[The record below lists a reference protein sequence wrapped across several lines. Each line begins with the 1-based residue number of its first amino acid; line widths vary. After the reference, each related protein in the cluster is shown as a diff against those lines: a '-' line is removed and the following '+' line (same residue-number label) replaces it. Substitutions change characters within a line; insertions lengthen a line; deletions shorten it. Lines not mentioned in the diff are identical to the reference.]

1 MQGNGSTPSLRQRLA
16 TRERPSLPF
25 RLLVDDPSEAVAALE
40 QAQAIRRQVVIRDE
54 PDLLELEQAD
64 AAVQAAQEAVD
75 GCYVTVVLRALRP
88 ADYEALQ
95 AAHPPTA
102 EQAMKDPPEIWNP
115 DTFRPALLAACAAGD
130 MTEADWANFLEEH
143 TSQGERQGLYVAAL
157 AVNERVRAADP
168 LVLPKG

>member
-25 RLLVDDPSEAVAALE
+25 RLLVDDPNEAIAALE
-40 QAQAIRRQVVIRDE
+40 QAQAARRQIVIRDE

-88 ADYEALQ
+88 GVYEALQ
-95 AAHPPTA
+95 AAHPPTL
-102 EQAMKDPPEIWNP
+102 EQATKDPPEIWNP
-115 DTFRPALLAACAAGD
+115 ETFRPALLAMCVESD
-130 MTEADWANFLEEH
+130 MSEQDWAEFLDGH
-143 TSQGERQGLYVAAL
+143 VSQGERQGLYVAAL